1 MLKINDIST
10 GYGNKQIL
18 KNISLEINKG
28 EIVLLTGGNGSGKST
43 LFKAIFNLIPL
54 WQGEIIYN
62 DEEISNLDSS
72 VLLKKQLIYIP
83 QKDGYFENLSVDKNL
98 KISLSCYEPQIGK
111 QKLQKIYDE
120 LPLIFNYRNQI
131 AMKLSGGEKKLLS
144 FAMFYIHNPKLILY
158 DEPLAGV
165 DKSYSKI
172 IQDKI
177 IELNKKEVSFFI
189 IEHSNT
195 QFIKHNRKIVLQS
208 GNIKIE
214 NDEK

>member
-1 MLKINDIST
+1 MLKIRNIST

-18 KNISLEINKG
+18 KNLSLEINKG

-62 DEEISNLDSS
+62 NEEISNIDSS

-83 QKDGYFENLSVDKNL
+83 QKDGYFENLSVEKNL
-98 KISLSCYEPQIGK
+98 KISLSCYESQRGK
-111 QKLQKIYDE
+111 KKLQEIYNE
-120 LPLIFNYRNQI
+120 FPLIFNYRNQI

-144 FAMFYIHNPKLILY
+144 FAMFYIHNPLLILY

-177 IELNKKEVSFFI
+177 IELNKKEVSFLI

-208 GNIKIE
+208 GNIKI
-214 NDEK
+214 